1 MKINYNDLNQRMDEK
16 MKTQLSL
23 PKIAGMTLL
32 MVCLALAFIL
42 GGCASSK
49 IKRLDPPAIMEMN
62 SRIKEPPQYALSAGD
77 LICLRF
83 LYSPELNDDEII
95 IGPDGNISLQLIGEV
110 HAAGLTLAELKE
122 TLTEKYYKALGYSR
136 EAYTLG
142 IGDAISIKL
151 LYNRDLN
158 SDMKIRPD
166 GRISLPLIGEIPAA
180 GMTPAALEQFLT
192 DKYSQK
198 MPSDQTP
205 EVTVIVQDFKV
216 PELNVSLLAS
226 ASQVVYV
233 GGEVTHPRMI
243 NITTPMKMWN
253 AITMAGGMN
262 YNAKSS
268 SVVLIRYNNTETAE
282 AYLVDMKKVVKGKAP
297 DIMLQAYDIIFVPKT
312 SMASAD
318 LFMQHIW
325 HMLPTN
331 ILFSFPYNLNPNTE
345 VEIK

>member
-1 MKINYNDLNQRMDEK
+1 VDEK
-16 MKTQLSL
+16 MEKKSSL
-23 PKIAGMTLL
+23 PRIAGMTLL
-32 MVCLALAFIL
+32 TGCLALAFVL

-49 IKRLDPPAIMEMN
+49 IKRLDAPAVTEMN
-62 SRIKEPPQYALSAGD
+62 TQIKEPPKYVISPGD

-95 IGPDGNISLQLIGEV
+95 IGPDGNISLQLVGEV
-110 HAAGLTLAELKE
+110 HAAGLTLTELKE
-122 TLTEKYYKALGYSR
+122 VLTEKYYKTLGYSR

-151 LYNRDLN
+151 LYNHDLN
-158 SDMKIRPD
+158 SDVKIRPD
-166 GRISLPLIGEIPAA
+166 GKISLPLIGEIVTA
-180 GMTPAALEQFLT
+180 GLTPAELEKFLT
-192 DKYSQK
+192 DKYTQK
-198 MPSDQTP
+198 LDPEQTP
-205 EVTVIVQDFKV
+205 EVTVIVQEFKV

-243 NITTPMKMWN
+243 NITSPMKMLN

-268 SVVLIRYNNTETAE
+268 SVVLIRYNNAETAE
-282 AYLVDMKKVVKGKAP
+282 AYLVDMNKVAKGKAP